1 MRFLII
7 FIFLITNVV
16 AEELPGIKNIVIH
29 KIPKTHDN
37 VIFLDK
43 NDQKININEYTGN
56 LLILNFWATWCEP
69 CKEEM
74 PSLDKLQANPELD
87 KIKIFPINIG
97 KESLN
102 KVNKFF
108 IDLNIK
114 NFEPYFDPPTT
125 LAKMFTL
132 RGVPTTILINKEGQE
147 FARIIGSIDFED
159 TNFVNWIK
167 LKFLQSILVKK
178 IQIKLINFLKIL
190 ISKISNLILI
200 HLPY

>member
-29 KIPKTHDN
+29 KIPKTYDN

-43 NDQKININEYTGN
+43 NDQKININEYKGN
-56 LLILNFWATWCEP
+56 LLILNFWAVWCEP

-97 KESLN
+97 KETLD

-108 IDLNIK
+108 VDFKIKTIPTAIKSAIDKI
-114 NFEPYFDPPTT
+114 
-125 LAKMFTL
+125 FTII
-132 RGVPTTILINKEGQE
+132 PEIIFFIL
-147 FARIIGSIDFED
+147 DCVL
-159 TNFVNWIK
+159 T
-167 LKFLQSILVKK
+167 
-178 IQIKLINFLKIL
+178 
-190 ISKISNLILI
+190 
-200 HLPY
+200 